1 MHPAIPVVL
10 IAVSTAIKIA
20 KKLQQSTP
28 LGRADKSS
36 RNLNLSKGADMHP
49 VIPIVLI
56 AVSTAI
62 KVAKKLQQS
71 APLGKADKFSLDI
84 HFYRG
89 GIMEA
94 EMVEAIVVIADAL
107 IDLFDQHRDL
117 KLWQSAPLG
126 KADKFS
132 LDIHFNQG
140 GSMDAEVIE
149 SIEAIIEGRIDL
161 FDQHSC

>member
-36 RNLNLSKGADMHP
+36 RKLNLSKGADMHP

-71 APLGKADKFSLDI
+71 APLGKADKFSLN
-84 HFYRG
+84 
-89 GIMEA
+89 
-94 EMVEAIVVIADAL
+94 V
-107 IDLFDQHRDL
+107 
-117 KLWQSAPLG
+117 
-126 KADKFS
+126 
-132 LDIHFNQG
+132 HFNQG